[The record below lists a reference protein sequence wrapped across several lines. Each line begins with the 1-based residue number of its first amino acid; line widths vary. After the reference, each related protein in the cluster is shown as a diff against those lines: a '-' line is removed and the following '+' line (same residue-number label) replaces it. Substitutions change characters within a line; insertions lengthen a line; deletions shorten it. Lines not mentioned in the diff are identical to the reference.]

1 MRDIHINSN
10 LNTVTKFTSSSRST
24 EFTDILPLIISNYQ
38 KDCPKQHKDS
48 QAMQW
53 NKVSHCNLMEIKIE
67 KKGNWENMMRISQW
81 TQSHCGTNARIRR
94 KTKQNNRTER
104 IKVWDPG
111 RKVKHVSKVNRVHK
125 IYQFNHKV
133 SQSASPS
140 DVN

>member
-1 MRDIHINSN
+1 MRDIYINSN
-10 LNTVTKFTSSSRST
+10 LNTVTKFNSSSRST
-24 EFTDILPLIISNYQ
+24 EFTDILPLIISNYP

-53 NKVSHCNLMEIKIE
+53 NKVCHCNLMEIEKTWWEFPNEHKAIVEQMLESEE
-67 KKGNWENMMRISQW
+67 KK
-81 TQSHCGTNARIRR
+81 
-94 KTKQNNRTER
+94 KKKNRTER

-111 RKVKHVSKVNRVHK
+111 RKVKHMSKVNRVHK